1 MVRFH
6 PRPPFLERITMQRIV
21 DGVEEIV
28 RGIIPPKHYKRYK
41 RLIQKY
47 HADLEGNTRLFLEHL
62 GVDRARDLDEPMEN
76 IRQRMELLDIH
87 IIHVTVT
94 KQPELNGVWILRG
107 NKPLVAF
114 SSPRLINGRIELK
127 KTILDKSVLTIT

>member
-1 MVRFH
+1 
-6 PRPPFLERITMQRIV
+6 MQRIV

-28 RGIIPPKHYKRYK
+28 RGIIPKGMYKKNRK
-41 RLIQKY
+41 LLDKY
-47 HADLEGNTRLFLEHL
+47 HADLEGNIRYFLEEHL
-62 GVDRARDLDEPMEN
+62 DVKGARDIDTDMETLN
-76 IRQRMELLDIH
+76 QRMELLDIH

-114 SSPRLINGRIELK
+114 SDPRLTNGKIELK
-127 KTILDKSVLTIT
+127 KTLLDRSVYTVR